1 MKNVK
6 LIILILCVVVLL
18 FFLNAPTDFPVGS
31 IVTVNQGDSL
41 RSVSLK
47 LKQGNVIRSRILFE
61 AFIIMYGGEKHIIPA
76 DYLLDKKETVY
87 NMAKRIERGER
98 HLAPIK
104 VTIPEGFT
112 ITDIAEGFDLKLTSF
127 NKDKFMLLARQ
138 YDGTLFPDTYFFF
151 TDDTEAEVIKAMRGN
166 YEKKVGPLRP
176 QILAS
181 KKTEKEII
189 IFASLVE
196 GEANGEADR
205 EYISGILWRRLN
217 IGMAL
222 QVDVSPETYQ
232 ARGLP
237 KSPVG
242 NPGLKSILATLN
254 PKKSD
259 YLYYLHDKDGTIHYA
274 KTYTEHNANIKK
286 YLKN

>member
-1 MKNVK
+1 M
-6 LIILILCVVVLL
+6 VLL

-87 NMAKRIERGER
+87 NMARRIERGER

-151 TDDTEAEVIKAMRGN
+151 TDDTEDEVIKAMQGN

-196 GEANGEADR
+196 GEANGDTDR
-205 EYISGILWRRLN
+205 EYIAGILWRRLN

-254 PKKSD
+254 PQKSD